1 MVSTEY
7 GRLVAHNVGGEG
19 KRGERGGLRKGY
31 YLTHSLSCDFHKQY
45 VVCSNI
51 LEVSVLVGE
60 DSRWYVRV
68 HTPCI

>member
-7 GRLVAHNVGGEG
+7 GGLVAHNVGGGG
-19 KRGERGGLRKGY
+19 KRGRGGLRKGY
-31 YLTHSLSCDFHKQY
+31 YLSHSLSCDFHKQY

-51 LEVSVLVGE
+51 LEVSVVGE